1 MDANIENWWA
11 IKFYSEDKFNHPNEY
26 YQHIYIQGYNAILV
40 NDHLIDI
47 DNNLLYY
54 PYKIESVKRT
64 KYFDKLFEEILNTYF
79 DNQDSYYGTWKQ
91 LETFFKGIICN
102 KKSTYLY
109 LAIIACF
116 ILQVLIVYIP
126 ELQIIFRTTSI
137 GLADWILI
145 FIIAATILVSNR
157 IANKIVVE

>member
-1 MDANIENWWA
+1 MA
-11 IKFYSEDKFNHPNEY
+11 IGSIALFSYKLAIGASQKQAMTVAFTLFVMYQLFNA
-26 YQHIYIQGYNAILV
+26 YNSKS
-40 NDHLIDI
+40 N
-47 DNNLLYY
+47 
-54 PYKIESVKRT
+54 ST
-64 KYFDKLFEEILNTYF
+64 
-79 DNQDSYYGTWKQ
+79 
-91 LETFFKGIICN
+91 

-137 GLADWILI
+137 GLTDWILI

>member
-79 DNQDSYYGTWKQ
+79 DNQDNYYGTWKQ

-102 KKSTYLY
+102 KK
-109 LAIIACF
+109 INNQDI
-116 ILQVLIVYIP
+116 
-126 ELQIIFRTTSI
+126 I
-137 GLADWILI
+137 GLNAIRFYYNNILYEYSSI
-145 FIIAATILVSNR
+145 TKNVVIIGD
-157 IANKIVVE
+157 